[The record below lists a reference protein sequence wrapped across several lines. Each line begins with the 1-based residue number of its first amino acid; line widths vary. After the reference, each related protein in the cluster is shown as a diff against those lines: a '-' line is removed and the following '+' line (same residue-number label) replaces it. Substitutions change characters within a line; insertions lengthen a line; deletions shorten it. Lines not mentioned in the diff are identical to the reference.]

1 MPHVKDETIALTMT
15 SPPYWDAI
23 DYDLHA
29 RKGSGVWYRSRGYKE
44 CGTSYGQ
51 WLHQIGRNFAEV
63 YRTTIK
69 GGFCVVVMGTI
80 LKDKRHYP
88 APFDFIN
95 RMVSIGWLFHQDIV
109 WNKVTGGVKRAG
121 VYIQHPGAG
130 YYYPNIMTEYIL
142 VFRKDGPVRR
152 DRRLALPVDEVF
164 KKDIANNIWH
174 IAPVPPNTIN
184 HPCPFPVEL
193 VRRVILLYSQKGDD
207 VLDPF
212 LGSGQTA
219 KVALQLGRNAVG
231 YEIEKDYIDT
241 TVKGLGD
248 VKQRK
253 YQLIPHF
260 KKLRNAMNDKY
271 AREKE
276 AFAAFKCNCS
286 LSLQDEFKKALT
298 YVLHEYNT
306 SIHENRFVAG
316 GAVEIFV
323 SAMLA
328 ASGVECQI
336 NGGGV

>member
-1 MPHVKDETIALTMT
+1 MPHVKDETVALTMT

-29 RKGSGVWYRSRGYKE
+29 QKGSGIWYRSRGYKE
-44 CGTSYGQ
+44 CGDSYGQ
-51 WLHQIGRNFAEV
+51 WLDQIEQNFAEV
-63 YRTTIK
+63 LRTTIK

-80 LKDKRHYP
+80 LKDKLHYP
-88 APFDFIN
+88 APFDFIS
-95 RMVSIGWLFHQDIV
+95 RMVAMGWLFHQDIV

-142 VFRKDGPVRR
+142 VFRKEGPVRR
-152 DRRLALPVDEVF
+152 DKRLALPIDEVF

-219 KVALQLGRNAVG
+219 KVALNLGRNAVG
-231 YEIEKDYIDT
+231 YEIEKGYIDT
-241 TVKGLGD
+241 AVKGLRD

-260 KKLRNAMNDKY
+260 TKMRNVMSSKYEKERKVFEELKRNCTADLRN
-271 AREKE
+271 
-276 AFAAFKCNCS
+276 
-286 LSLQDEFKKALT
+286 EFKQAVA
-298 YVLHEYNT
+298 YVLETYNT
-306 SIHENRFVAG
+306 TIRENRFVAG
-316 GAVEIFV
+316 GAIEIFV
-323 SAMLA
+323 SAMLTA
-328 ASGVECQI
+328 AGLGCQI
-336 NGGGV
+336 NRGGA